1 MKYHHYI
8 FCFLISL
15 MSFGITQTTI
25 AVIDFEARNISI
37 GEVATLTDRFRD
49 ELTKTNQYTVIE
61 RGKMDDVLKEQGFQ

>member
-1 MKYHHYI
+1 
-8 FCFLISL
+8 